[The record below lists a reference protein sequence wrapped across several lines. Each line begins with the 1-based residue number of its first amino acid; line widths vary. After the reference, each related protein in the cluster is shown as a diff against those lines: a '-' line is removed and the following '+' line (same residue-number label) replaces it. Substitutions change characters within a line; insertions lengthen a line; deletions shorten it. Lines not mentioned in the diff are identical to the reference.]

1 MYLFILFIDFF
12 YYCMCL
18 FFLFICFYR
27 FIHFLYVFVF
37 YLLIYFLCATM
48 FLKLFN
54 YLLFNYLIIY
64 LFIHLWPTNCFIPN
78 KKCWGIECPKRILKW
93 IHDQWT
99 NKIWDVSTTKKW
111 SKGPLQCVHTP
122 RQGNS
127 AGGLTRHGLGSAV
140 LYHGFC
146 GIWRWRPT
154 IGVSKNTPNGVI
166 FCSESANEFN
176 LFKCQAAKVSS
187 RFTIFLTYSNEALSA

>member
-1 MYLFILFIDFF
+1 M
-12 YYCMCL
+12 
-18 FFLFICFYR
+18 
-27 FIHFLYVFVF
+27 
-37 YLLIYFLCATM
+37 
-48 FLKLFN
+48 
-54 YLLFNYLIIY
+54 FNYLIIY
-64 LFIHLWPTNCFIPN
+64 LFIHLWPTNCSIPN

-127 AGGLTRHGLGSAV
+127 SVGGLSRHGRGSAD

-146 GIWRWRPT
+146 GSWRWRPT
-154 IGVSKNTPNGVI
+154 IGVSKNTPNGVV

-176 LFKCQAAKVSS
+176 LFKCQATKVSS
-187 RFTIFLTYSNEALSA
+187 RFTISLTYSNEALSA